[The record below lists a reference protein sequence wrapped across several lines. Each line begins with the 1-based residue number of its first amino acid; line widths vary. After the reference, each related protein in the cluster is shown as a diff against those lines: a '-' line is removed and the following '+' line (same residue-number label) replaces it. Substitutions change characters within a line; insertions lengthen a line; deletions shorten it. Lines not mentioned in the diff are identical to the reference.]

1 MEHQP
6 LLREAFELLDNGF
19 FSEGDSALFR
29 PLTDNLRG
37 HDPYCLLADFADYGR
52 AQDEVALAWRDQA
65 RWQRMS
71 ILNTAR
77 SGHFSSDRAIGAYAE
92 QIWKVGPR
100 PLVMACDLDH
110 NGGQP

>member
-1 MEHQP
+1 
-6 LLREAFELLDNGF
+6 
-19 FSEGDSALFR
+19 
-29 PLTDNLRG
+29 
-37 HDPYCLLADFADYGR
+37 
-52 AQDEVALAWRDQA
+52 VALAWRDQA

-77 SGHFSSDRAIGAYAE
+77 SGHFSSDRSIGEYAG
-92 QIWKVGPR
+92 QIWKVESR